1 MSEIVTRKQAKQ
13 LGLSKYFTGV
23 PCKNSHIAPR
33 YVLSG
38 TCEDCIRSSRAVM
51 ISPRAEVLP
60 PQIHNAIEH
69 RSALQT
75 EIIELKKAQLAIQE
89 ANLALRTQSVA
100 VVIQT
105 RLQDRAE
112 RLERRARAAIVK
124 SRLVDVYVLIDPTDY
139 EIVTAMVW
147 AYAVQREPLL
157 RLEDVVTG
165 REMKDSRFVLRC
177 YPENKAEI
185 LKLTN
190 EMFAKH
196 TAAGNAEAVS
206 AVIDLAQRQLA
217 ASAEAEGEWPEESA
231 R

>member
-1 MSEIVTRKQAKQ
+1 MTRREAIAA
-13 LGLSKYFTGV
+13 GVKYFSTGK
-23 PCKNSHIAPR
+23 PCKYGHTSER
-33 YVLSG
+33 YIGNGACL
-38 TCEDCIRSSRAVM
+38 ECIRPKQTALAVIDKPGEIMPATVDAAARLEIKKRA
-51 ISPRAEVLP
+51 LD
-60 PQIHNAIEH
+60 
-69 RSALQT
+69 
-75 EIIELKKAQLAIQE
+75 IQE
-89 ANLALRTQSVA
+89 ARLALRTQSVA

-185 LKLTN
+185 LKLTS